1 MTRSALGPVLHP
13 VGHLFEPQC
22 QIRAAPCSLTQ
33 YTPFPRHLLLATRKH
48 DVIDTPEIHTYRTFA
63 TPPEEDRATTVGNM
77 SDNLMKTGLVVPEI
91 CTWIY
96 RQTHRHIAQTDIHS
110 TPLPLHLATSSTDS
124 TLDSRYY
131 FVSLLPVTDFPVCY
145 LFTYMRLFTFAMR
158 VTNCVK
164 M

>member
-1 MTRSALGPVLHP
+1 MTPPSARCCTRWVICLSRSVKSVLPLVHSLSIR
-13 VGHLFEPQC
+13 LFRVTYCLP
-22 QIRAAPCSLTQ
+22 RANMTSSI
-33 YTPFPRHLLLATRKH
+33 PRKY
-48 DVIDTPEIHTYRTFA
+48 ITYRTFA

-77 SDNLMKTGLVVPEI
+77 SDNLMKTGLVFPEI

-110 TPLPLHLATSSTDS
+110 TPLPLHLATRSTDS

-145 LFTYMRLFTFAMR
+145 LFISY
-158 VTNCVK
+158 
-164 M
+164 